1 MIKSCRNHRNKT
13 RNFYQATKRKRRK
26 GDPKFFFSIALLF
39 IARHKPATN
48 SNSRNDSFE
57 FFYSKE
63 EKKGGESGEYWPFL
77 WLHWPASPRA
87 SFENLAPPIS
97 CPPSPSFPVRWLR
110 LPQVR
115 NSLFRRGKYLIP
127 QPRGKTGYCQWLPA
141 SDTIPPAPS
150 SLIRQSLRPGEG
162 EGGSVNPQGHLDTRA
177 PGKSYFDQEEAN
189 LMYFIDFTPLR
200 AS

>member
-97 CPPSPSFPVRWLR
+97 CPPLSLIPREMAAAPPSKKLLVSPWQIFNSTATWKNRI
-110 LPQVR
+110 LPMVASQRHDPARPLIPHPAISATWGGGRRVSQPSGPPR
-115 NSLFRRGKYLIP
+115 YTRSWEILFR
-127 QPRGKTGYCQWLPA
+127 PRR
-141 SDTIPPAPS
+141 S
-150 SLIRQSLRPGEG
+150 
-162 EGGSVNPQGHLDTRA
+162 
-177 PGKSYFDQEEAN
+177 
-189 LMYFIDFTPLR
+189 
-200 AS
+200 